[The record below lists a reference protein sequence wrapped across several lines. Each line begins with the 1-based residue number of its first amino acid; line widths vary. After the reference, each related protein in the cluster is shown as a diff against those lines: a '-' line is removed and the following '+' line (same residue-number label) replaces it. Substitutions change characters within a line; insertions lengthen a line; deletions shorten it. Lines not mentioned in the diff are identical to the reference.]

1 MLFTKKKE
9 TISSMHGICYLI
21 ESVEFASK
29 LLAIVIEDNAQI
41 DIKSKDWGI
50 ISSESTDV

>member
-1 MLFTKKKE
+1 
-9 TISSMHGICYLI
+9 MHGICYLI